1 MNLGNFVMFINF
13 VSKCC
18 QVSPDNTDR
27 NSLRLSFRRNA
38 AKKGKYYQNIN
49 ISLYGYGGDY
59 G

>member
-1 MNLGNFVMFINF
+1 MFINF